1 MGKHDMG
8 SLTARWRLYFNMS
21 VELLAKMSACVVVV
35 SFCLA
40 HSLNETMTC
49 FQLIQETFGAKRFA
63 VFYIL
68 KVNI

>member
-21 VELLAKMSACVVVV
+21 VELLVKMSACVAAM

-40 HSLNETMTC
+40 HSLNGTTKR
-49 FQLIQETFGAKRFA
+49 FQQQEMFGAKRF
-63 VFYIL
+63 VYYIL